1 QEHVGKAS
9 SWDRVPVPELAA
21 ASDQSSV
28 YELAVEPEVAAGKI
42 CPECQSP
49 MAHDAVVCAAC
60 GYHTQLKRHVQGVQG
75 DPMGDDYDG
84 SARYVSE
91 SQKYEDDQEYYH
103 QQHLIQDVYIPT
115 VVLLAMLVFLVFTV
129 VITPYEMVDRNL
141 VEAVIPSKVTAVA
154 NTPAPTSTGGLLGG
168 ALLPPKPPPPPP
180 LSMQQKWFCIAYLFG
195 TNLMEIAIKIPFMFV
210 GMMLVIRLFG
220 VSFGGVFSAMTKILA
235 IAMTAH
241 VLGFFIKSVM
251 FRLTEGISVFGFEW
265 YVSFPFTF
273 ISFIGL
279 AMKFFELDV
288 IEAFVLFLSAYL
300 LPFFASMLVMLW
312 LVSMLT

>member
-1 QEHVGKAS
+1 
-9 SWDRVPVPELAA
+9 
-21 ASDQSSV
+21 
-28 YELAVEPEVAAGKI
+28 
-42 CPECQSP
+42 
-49 MAHDAVVCAAC
+49 
-60 GYHTQLKRHVQGVQG
+60 
-75 DPMGDDYDG
+75 
-84 SARYVSE
+84 
-91 SQKYEDDQEYYH
+91 
-103 QQHLIQDVYIPT
+103 
-115 VVLLAMLVFLVFTV
+115 
-129 VITPYEMVDRNL
+129 
-141 VEAVIPSKVTAVA
+141 
-154 NTPAPTSTGGLLGG
+154 
-168 ALLPPKPPPPPP
+168 
-180 LSMQQKWFCIAYLFG
+180 
-195 TNLMEIAIKIPFMFV
+195 MFV

-273 ISFIGL
+273 ISFFGL